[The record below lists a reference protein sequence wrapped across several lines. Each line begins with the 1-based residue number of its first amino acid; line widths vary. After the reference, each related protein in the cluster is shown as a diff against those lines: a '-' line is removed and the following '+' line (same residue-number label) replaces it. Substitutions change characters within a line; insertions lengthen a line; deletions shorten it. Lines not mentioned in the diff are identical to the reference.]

1 MKKLTQ
7 AVFDDAPDWVKSA
20 AVDADGS
27 AYLNNVS
34 VSQLTKFQ
42 GRYYHSGNIFT
53 DDGALLEVQVKFL
66 GYDFDPTNWQNSA
79 IDRV

>member
-1 MKKLTQ
+1 MRKLTQ
-7 AVFDDAPDWVKSA
+7 DIFVNEPDCFKSA

-42 GRYYHSGNIFT
+42 GRHFHSGSIFT
-53 DDGALLEVQVKFL
+53 DDGALLEVKVRFL
-66 GYDFDPTNWQNSA
+66 GYDFDATDWENSA
-79 IDRV
+79 IDRE

>member
-7 AVFDDAPDWVKSA
+7 AIFDGEPDWVKSA

-34 VSQLTKFQ
+34 VSQLAKFQ
-42 GRYYHSGNIFT
+42 GRHYHSGNIFT
-53 DDGALLEVQVKFL
+53 DDGVLLEVQVKFL

>member
-1 MKKLTQ
+1 MRKLTQ
-7 AVFDDAPDWVKSA
+7 AIFKDAPDWVKSA

-27 AYLNNVS
+27 AYFNNVS

-53 DDGALLEVQVKFL
+53 NDGELLEVQVQFL
-66 GYDFDPTNWQNSA
+66 GYDFDPTDWQNSA
-79 IDRV
+79 IDRA

>member
-1 MKKLTQ
+1 MKQLTQ
-7 AVFDDAPDWVKSA
+7 AIFKDAPDWVKSA

-27 AYLNNVS
+27 GYFNNVS

-53 DDGALLEVQVKFL
+53 NDGELLEVQVKFL
-66 GYDFDPTNWQNSA
+66 GYDFDPTDWQNSA
-79 IDRV
+79 IDRA